1 MYADRRYPARL
12 KEAARA
18 VLAATAVAAIPA
30 LAQTPPEFISDFS
43 AATVPPPDYCVRLEN
58 GVIHTMDAANTVVS
72 SVMVQD
78 GKFTVIGPGPAPN
91 NCVPKQV
98 IDLGGRTVVPGIID
112 NHNHII
118 LLGLRPGH
126 DVRIENA
133 VTVREVM
140 GTFEARAAEVPAG
153 EWLTAL
159 GGFNINQFV
168 PPPGVPRFPSMAELN
183 LVTPKHPVLLMQGF
197 TGPAQTNARGKPLLE
212 AMGVT
217 VGADGSIAA
226 GTNTLTAL
234 NQLRRMD
241 EANRLPNWKRGTVYA
256 MTYASAMGI
265 TTHLDQGGFP
275 ALNDNTD
282 GLAHFDRYRAFDA
295 VVELNKEKKLTNR
308 IRVNFLHLETAE
320 NTPELL
326 DRLKNTHP
334 DFGDDWLRTHGIGEF
349 TANGLDT
356 AWRNATRLVARTFP
370 DTFRAAPLGSK
381 WTNENHSLSATDFRT
396 IIDEWTLVHNELI
409 AAGEPDGLTQRR
421 WVLAH
426 VPLITQEYVD
436 KLKAIGGGISLFGGS
451 RYISGTA
458 VPSGPPYRM
467 ILDSGI
473 RSGLSSDGMQV
484 APMNPWLSMYYAVTG
499 KNARGVLIN
508 PGQQITRHEA
518 LRLYTADN
526 GWFIKEEA
534 TLGSI
539 ELGKK
544 ADLTVLSA
552 NYFDA
557 AAVPDEKIKDVH
569 SKFTMVNGTV
579 VWDDLNNQQKKHWNR
594 DWRKANG
601 FHW

>member
-1 MYADRRYPARL
+1 MSADRGNL
-12 KEAARA
+12 TLVARA
-18 VLAATAVAAIPA
+18 VLVAALTAALPV
-30 LAQTPPEFISDFS
+30 LAQPQPPEFRSDFS
-43 AATVPPPDYCVRLEN
+43 AATPVPPDYCVRLEN
-58 GVIHTMDAANTVVS
+58 GVIHTMDAANTIVS
-72 SVMVQD
+72 SVVIQD
-78 GKFTVIGPGPAPN
+78 GKFTVVGSGQPAN
-91 NCVPKQV
+91 NCVPQQV
-98 IDLGGRTVVPGIID
+98 INLGGRTVVPGIID

-133 VTVREVM
+133 VTVREVL
-140 GTFEARAAEVPAG
+140 GAFEARAAEIAAG
-153 EWLTAL
+153 EWLTAT

-168 PPPGVPRFPSMAELN
+168 PPPGTPRFPTLAELN
-183 LVTPKHPVLLMQGF
+183 LVTPKHPVFIMQGF
-197 TGPAQTNARGKPLLE
+197 TGPSQTNGKGKPLLE

-226 GTNTLTAL
+226 GANTLTAL

-241 EANRLPNWKRGTVYA
+241 EQNRLPNWKRGTVYA

-275 ALNDNTD
+275 SLGDNTD
-282 GLAHFDRYRAFDA
+282 GLANFDRYRAFDA
-295 VVELNKEKKLTNR
+295 ILELNKEKKLTNR
-308 IRVNFLHLETAE
+308 IRVNFLHLEDDPT
-320 NTPELL
+320 TPELL

-334 DFGDDWLRTHGIGEF
+334 DFGNDWLRVHGIGEF
-349 TANGLDT
+349 TANGLGT
-356 AWRNATRLVARTFP
+356 TWKNGTRLVAKTFP
-370 DTFRAAPLGSK
+370 DTFRAAPPGSK
-381 WTNENHSLSATDFRT
+381 WTNENHSLTTTDFRT

-421 WVLAH
+421 WVVAH
-426 VPLITQEYVD
+426 VPFITQEYVD
-436 KLKAIGGGISLFGGS
+436 KLKAIGGGISLVGGW
-451 RYISGTA
+451 RYISGAA
-458 VPSGPPYRM
+458 VPSGPPFRM

-473 RSGLSSDGMQV
+473 RSGLSSDGMQIS
-484 APMNPWLSMYYAVTG
+484 PMNPWLGMYYAVTG

-508 PGQQITRHEA
+508 PDQQITRQEA

-534 TLGSI
+534 SLGSI
-539 ELGKK
+539 EVGKK
-544 ADLTVLSA
+544 ADLSVLSA
-552 NYFDA
+552 DYFSP

-569 SKFTMVNGTV
+569 SKLTMVNGTV
-579 VWDDLNNQQKKHWNR
+579 VWDDLNDQQKKHWNR

>member
-1 MYADRRYPARL
+1 MHARRLHSERVTRVVSAL
-12 KEAARA
+12 LVAG
-18 VLAATAVAAIPA
+18 LAAA
-30 LAQTPPEFISDFS
+30 LPVSSQTPPEYRSDFS
-43 AATVPPPDYCVRLEN
+43 AATVPPPDNCVQLQN
-58 GVIHTMDAANTVVS
+58 GVIHTMDAANTIVS
-72 SVMVQD
+72 AVMIQD
-78 GKFTVIGPGPAPN
+78 GKFTVVGSGPSPN
-91 NCVPKQV
+91 RCVPSRV

-126 DVRIENA
+126 DVRIENS
-133 VTVREVM
+133 VSVKEVL
-140 GTFEARAAEVPAG
+140 GAFEARADEIPAG
-153 EWLTAL
+153 QWLTAL

-168 PPPGVPRFPSMAELN
+168 PATGFPTMAQLD
-183 LVTPKHPVLLMQGF
+183 LVTPRHPVLIMQGF
-197 TGPAQTNARGKPLLE
+197 TGPAQTNGKGKPLLE

-275 ALNDNTD
+275 AVGDNTD

-295 VVELNKEKKLTNR
+295 ILELNKEKKLTNR
-308 IRVNFLHLETAE
+308 IRVNFLHLEDDL
-320 NTPELL
+320 NTPELF
-326 DRLKNTHP
+326 DRLKNSHP
-334 DFGDDWLRTHGIGEF
+334 DFGDDWLKVHGIGEF
-349 TANGLDT
+349 TANGLT
-356 AWRNATRLVARTFP
+356 QAWKNGTRLVAKPFP
-370 DTFRAAPLGSK
+370 DVFRAAPEGSK
-381 WTNENHSLSATDFRT
+381 WTNENHSLTTTDFMT
-396 IIDEWTLVHNELI
+396 IIDEWTLVHQELI
-409 AAGEPDGLTQRR
+409 AAGEPEGLSKRR
-421 WVLAH
+421 WVVAH
-426 VPLITQEYVD
+426 VPFITQLYVQR
-436 KLKAIGGGISLFGGS
+436 LKAIGGGISLVGGW

-458 VPSGPPYRM
+458 IPSGPPFRM

-473 RSGLSSDGMQV
+473 RSGLSSDGMQIS
-484 APMNPWLSMYYAVTG
+484 PMNPWLGMYYAVTG
-499 KNARGVLIN
+499 KNARGTVIN
-508 PGQQITRHEA
+508 PGQQITRFEA

-534 TLGSI
+534 TLGTI

-552 NYFDA
+552 DYFDP

-579 VWDDLNNQQKKHWNR
+579 VWDDLNDQQKKHWNR
-594 DWRKANG
+594 DWRRANG